1 MAEVEEGNEEVE
13 EQEYAPNIRP
23 AHTGL
28 LCPFDMQRPCGSD
41 CAAYVT
47 HPRRSS
53 SSELNEQS
61 SHCALISGVER
72 LGRNLTIIAQGLVK
86 AEKNRQV
93 SEADRKRQ
101 GQFVPDLAGG
111 MKSPFGGKKD
121 E

>member
-1 MAEVEEGNEEVE
+1 MAEAEEGTEEIA

-47 HPRRSS
+47 HPRRSA

-72 LGRNLTIIAQGLVK
+72 LGRNLTIIADGLVK
-86 AEKNRQV
+86 AEKRRQL
-93 SEADRKRQ
+93 SEADKKRQ
-101 GQFVPDLAGG
+101 DQFAPAFAGVA
-111 MKSPFGGKKD
+111 KSPFGGKKD